1 MRRLGAVGLA
11 LFSGLLATA
20 SIGTAAAEETPNA
33 SDCIGFEKNE
43 NDHNI
48 QYSIENV
55 CERKLSCRV
64 SWKLTCED
72 KDGKAT
78 AKSTH
83 KANVS
88 LDASGST
95 SVTASAE
102 SCKQGWRID
111 DVSWSCQQG

>member
-1 MRRLGAVGLA
+1 MRRLGSVGLA
-11 LFSGLLATA
+11 LFSALLATA
-20 SIGTAAAEETPNA
+20 SMGSASAEETPNA

-55 CERKLSCRV
+55 CERKLSCSVR
-64 SWKLTCED
+64 WKLTCED
-72 KDGKAT
+72 KNGRAT
-78 AKSTH
+78 SKSSH

-88 LDASGST
+88 LDASGSAE
-95 SVTASAE
+95 VTASAE

-111 DVSWSCQQG
+111 DVSWSCQPG

>member
-33 SDCIGFEKNE
+33 NDCIGFEKNE

-55 CERKLSCRV
+55 CERKLSCTVR
-64 SWKLTCED
+64 WKLTCEN

-78 AKSTH
+78 SRSAG
-83 KANVS
+83 KANIS
-88 LDASGST
+88 LAGET
-95 SVTASAE
+95 TGEVTASAE
-102 SCKQGWRID
+102 TCKQGWRID
-111 DVSWSCQQG
+111 DVSWSCQPG